1 MGMPIPDLSNLP
13 GASRPGGGGTPVP
26 PGPTPLAQVNNVYSM
41 EFDGSSD
48 YVTMGNV
55 LDTSS
60 TGASAFSM
68 SCWFK
73 TSASGGTYYLISKAK
88 NSGQLDGYQ
97 LWINSNGEIRF
108 FLGSYTGAAA
118 SSPWIYV
125 KTTTTWN
132 DGNWHNAVLTYNGN
146 QNTSGLTLY
155 VDGNPEPLATVFNNT
170 PSISSTD
177 SEFMIGA
184 RGKSGDVGGFF
195 EGKIDEVSFFNV
207 ELTAQE
213 AQSIYNAT
221 ETGKT
226 ADLNDLTTPPVK
238 WYRMG
243 D

>member
-1 MGMPIPDLSNLP
+1 MRIGIGNTVPERVNLP
-13 GASRPGGGGTPVP
+13 GQSGGTPVP
-26 PGPTPLAQVNNVYSM
+26 PGPPVLAQVNNVYSM
-41 EFDGSSD
+41 EFDGVND

-55 LDTSS
+55 LNTSS
-60 TGASAFSM
+60 TGESAFSM

-73 TSASGGTYYLISKAK
+73 TSASPFQVLIGKCK
-88 NSGQLDGYQ
+88 NSGQFDGYN
-97 LWINSNGEIRF
+97 LFIHSTGEIRF
-108 FLGSYTGAAA
+108 FLGRYTGNAA

-125 KTTTTWN
+125 RTTTTWN

-155 VDGNPEPLATVFNNT
+155 IDGNLEPLTTFRNNT

-195 EGKIDEVSFFNV
+195 EGKIDEVSFFDV

>member
-1 MGMPIPDLSNLP
+1 MRIGIGNTVPERSNLP
-13 GASRPGGGGTPVP
+13 GQSGGAPTP
-26 PGPTPLAQVNNVYSM
+26 PGPPALAQVNNVYSM
-41 EFDGSSD
+41 EFDGSND

-55 LDTSS
+55 LNTSS
-60 TGASAFSM
+60 TGTSAFSM

-73 TSASGGTYYLISKAK
+73 TSASASGQMISKST
-88 NSGQLDGYQ
+88 NLPDFNGYNFWVSSGGQIG
-97 LWINSNGEIRF
+97 F
-108 FLGSYTGAAA
+108 FLGRYTGNAAL
-118 SSPWIYV
+118 SPWIYV
-125 KTTTTWN
+125 LTTTTWN

-155 VDGNPEPLATVFNNT
+155 VDGNPEPLTTVRNNT

-184 RGKSGDVGGFF
+184 RGKSGNVGGFF

-207 ELTAQE
+207 ELTAQD

>member
-1 MGMPIPDLSNLP
+1 M
-13 GASRPGGGGTPVP
+13 V
-26 PGPTPLAQVNNVYSM
+26 
-41 EFDGSSD
+41 FDGVND

-55 LDTSS
+55 LNTSS
-60 TGASAFSM
+60 TGASSFSM

-73 TSASGGTYYLISKAK
+73 TTASGGSNLIGKAK
-88 NSGQLDGYQ
+88 NSGQLEGYHFY
-97 LWINSNGEIRF
+97 INSNGTLS
-108 FLGSYTGAAA
+108 FLLGTYVIPAV
-118 SSPWIYV
+118 SSPWIYAA
-125 KTTTTWN
+125 TTTTWN

-146 QNTSGLTLY
+146 RNTSGLTLY
-155 VDGNPEPLATVFNNT
+155 VDGNTEPLTTIYNNP
-170 PSISSTD
+170 PSIISTD

-213 AQSIYNAT
+213 VQSIYLAT

-226 ADLNDLTTPPVK
+226 ADLNDLTTPPIK